1 MSNAADASI
10 EVEKQEVSSCAI
22 AEYSPIAAA
31 LAIIEEKFAG
41 AVFDVATKAGME
53 MAKTARAEI
62 RGYQTNLEA
71 VRVSIKAPALQR
83 CREIDSE
90 AKEIDARLAKVR
102 APIEAQ
108 IKMQEAAAEA
118 EKQAKLQAEIER
130 INGIRARIA
139 DIERMVDFAAF
150 PAATSATC
158 QEWLIDAKKIV
169 IDESFGELAD
179 DAAKAKELT
188 VFRLQNMLAEKLNAE
203 AEAARIK
210 AEREE
215 LDRLRAED
223 AKRRATEEARL
234 EREAAA
240 AQARREAEDKARRE
254 AQEYEDACRREAQ
267 AQEDA
272 ARRAAAKI
280 EQDRIDALRA
290 QERREQDERDRLA
303 REELAAE
310 QARIDARAAE
320 VRRQEQ
326 ALADAQRAKDD
337 AEAAERRRQEAALA
351 AADRQMRE
359 AAPVM
364 LDALRVAVIAMSDF
378 LSSEFLARS
387 SYAHGDADE
396 VANLQVALQFA
407 KKAAADGGGLNY
419 YRDDGVLVNL
429 DGSRSIFDD
438 VDK

>member
-1 MSNAADASI
+1 MSNADATI
-10 EVEKQEVSSCAI
+10 EVEKPEAKPCAI
-22 AEYSPIAAA
+22 TEYSPIAAA

-41 AVFDVATKAGME
+41 AVFDVATKDGMA

-102 APIEAQ
+102 APIQAQ
-108 IKMQEAAAEA
+108 IEKQEAEIEAA
-118 EKQAKLQAEIER
+118 KQAKLQAEIAR
-130 INGIRARIA
+130 IEAIRARIA
-139 DIERMVDFAAF
+139 GIEAMVPASGSSAQIEQCLIAAKNT
-150 PAATSATC
+150 A
-158 QEWLIDAKKIV
+158 
-169 IDESFGELAD
+169 IDEGFGELAE
-179 DAAKAKELT
+179 DAGKALELT
-188 VFRLQNMLAEKLNAE
+188 IFRLQNMLAERLNAE

-223 AKRRATEEARL
+223 AERRMKETEMLA
-234 EREAAA
+234 REAAA
-240 AQARREAEDKARRE
+240 AHARREAEDKARRE

-267 AQEDA
+267 ELEDA

-280 EQDRIDALRA
+280 EQDRIDAQRA
-290 QERREQDERDRLA
+290 QAQREQDERDRVA
-303 REELAAE
+303 REERAAE

-326 ALADAQRAKDD
+326 ALADAQRAKDE

-364 LDALRVAVIAMSDF
+364 LEALRVVLIAMSKIRNSQMDYG
-378 LSSEFLARS
+378 LLADLIE
-387 SYAHGDADE
+387 AID
-396 VANLQVALQFA
+396 VA
-407 KKAAADGGGLNY
+407 KTAAAAGGGLNY
-419 YRDDGVLVNL
+419 YRADGVLVNL
-429 DGSRSIFDD
+429 DGSRSDE
-438 VDK
+438 

>member
-1 MSNAADASI
+1 MSNTADASI
-10 EVEKQEVSSCAI
+10 EVEKQEVKPCAI
-22 AEYSPIAAA
+22 TEYSPIAAA

-41 AVFDVATKAGME
+41 AVFDVATKSGME

-102 APIEAQ
+102 APIQAQ
-108 IKMQEAAAEA
+108 IEKREAEVEA

-130 INGIRARIA
+130 IEGIRARIA
-139 DIERMVDFAAF
+139 GIEAMVPASGSSAQIEQCLIAAKNI
-150 PAATSATC
+150 A
-158 QEWLIDAKKIV
+158 
-169 IDESFGELAD
+169 IDEGFGELAA

-188 VFRLQNMLAEKLNAE
+188 VFRLQNMLAERLNAE

-223 AKRRATEEARL
+223 AERRRTEEARIA
-234 EREAAA
+234 REAAA

-254 AQEYEDACRREAQ
+254 AQEREDAARREAQ

-280 EQDRIDALRA
+280 EQDRIDAQRA
-290 QERREQDERDRLA
+290 QAQREQDERDRIA
-303 REELAAE
+303 REERAAE
-310 QARIDARAAE
+310 QARIEARAAE

-326 ALADAQRAKDD
+326 ALADAQRAKDE
-337 AEAAERRRQEAALA
+337 AEAAERRRQEVALA

-364 LDALRVAVIAMSDF
+364 LDALRVTKTAITGVLEEEPENEGMAQAFDQLKAVLPYIESALIAAGS
-378 LSSEFLARS
+378 LPNGQ
-387 SYAHGDADE
+387 YY
-396 VANLQVALQFA
+396 ALQ
-407 KKAAADGGGLNY
+407 ADGHNMLCNA
-419 YRDDGVLVNL
+419 DGT
-429 DGSRSIFDD
+429 RSIFDD
-438 VDK
+438 VDE

>member
-1 MSNAADASI
+1 MSNTADASI
-10 EVEKQEVSSCAI
+10 EVEKQEVKPCAI
-22 AEYSPIAAA
+22 TEYSPIAAA

-118 EKQAKLQAEIER
+118 EKQAKLQAEIAR
-130 INGIRARIA
+130 IEAIRARIA
-139 DIERMVDFAAF
+139 NIEAMVDFSAS
-150 PAATSATC
+150 TSK
-158 QEWLIDAKKIV
+158 LIEESLIAAKKIV

-179 DAAKAKELT
+179 DAAKALELT
-188 VFRLQNMLAEKLNAE
+188 IFRLQNMLAERLNAE

-254 AQEYEDACRREAQ
+254 AQEREDAARREAQ

-280 EQDRIDALRA
+280 EQDRIDAQRA
-290 QERREQDERDRLA
+290 QAQREQDERDRIA
-303 REELAAE
+303 REERATE

-326 ALADAQRAKDD
+326 ALADAQRAKDE
-337 AEAAERRRQEAALA
+337 AEAAERRRKEAALA

-359 AAPVM
+359 AAPQM
-364 LDALRVAVIAMSDF
+364 LEALRVAVIVMSQMR
-378 LSSEFLARS
+378 EFINCAGNILADS
-387 SYAHGDADE
+387 GE
-396 VANLQVALQFA
+396 FIELTKAL
-407 KKAAADGGGLNY
+407 KVVTEAAAAGGGLNY
-419 YRDDGVLVNL
+419 YRDDGVLINL
-429 DGSRSIFDD
+429 DGSRSTIDD
-438 VDK
+438 ESRN

>member
-1 MSNAADASI
+1 MSNASNSASADEKP
-10 EVEKQEVSSCAI
+10 EVKPCAI
-22 AEYSPIAAA
+22 TEYSAIAAA

-71 VRVSIKAPALQR
+71 VRVSIKAPALKR

-102 APIEAQ
+102 APIQAQ
-108 IKMQEAAAEA
+108 IEKQEAAAEA
-118 EKQAKLQAEIER
+118 EKQAKLQAEIAR
-130 INGIRARIA
+130 IEGIRKRIA
-139 DIERMVDFAAF
+139 NIEAMVDFKAS
-150 PAATSATC
+150 TSTFI
-158 QEWLIDAKKIV
+158 EESLIAAKKIE

-179 DAAKAKELT
+179 DATKAKELT
-188 VFRLQNMLAEKLNAE
+188 IFRLQNMLAERLNAE

-215 LDRLRAED
+215 LDRLRAAD
-223 AKRRATEEARL
+223 AERKKADEERL
-234 EREAAA
+234 AREAAA

-254 AQEYEDACRREAQ
+254 AQAAEDAARRAAQ
-267 AQEDA
+267 EQEDA

-280 EQDRIDALRA
+280 EQDRLDAQRA
-290 QERREQDERDRLA
+290 QAQREQDERDRLA
-303 REELAAE
+303 REERIAE
-310 QARIDARAAE
+310 QARIDERAAE

-326 ALADAQRAKDD
+326 ALADAQRVKDET
-337 AEAAERRRQEAALA
+337 EAAELRKKEAALA

-364 LDALRVAVIAMSDF
+364 LDALRVAVIAMSDA
-378 LSSEFLARS
+378 LKLVRSIDDNPAAEFEHLA
-387 SYAHGDADE
+387 
-396 VANLQVALQFA
+396 VALEFA
-407 KKAAADGGGLNY
+407 KKAATDGGGLNY
-419 YRDDGVLVNL
+419 YRADGVLVNL
-429 DGSRSIFDD
+429 DGSRSEE
-438 VDK
+438 